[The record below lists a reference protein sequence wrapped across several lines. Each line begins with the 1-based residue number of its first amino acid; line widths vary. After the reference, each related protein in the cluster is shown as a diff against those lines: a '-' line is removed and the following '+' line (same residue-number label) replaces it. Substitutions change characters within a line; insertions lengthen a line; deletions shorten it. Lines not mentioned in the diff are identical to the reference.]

1 MEELAIIEQVGVGQ
15 RDCSSPVLW
24 FSVVGDGWG
33 ALQVFPLAGKKAI
46 EILRAVY
53 EVRELNGRA
62 CVVNRGDG
70 PGSTVTFER
79 LLPAA
84 KQ

>member
-1 MEELAIIEQVGVGQ
+1 MEELAIIEQVGVGR
-15 RDCSSPVLW
+15 RDLNSPTLW

-33 ALQVFPLAGKKAI
+33 ALQIFSLADEKAI
-46 EILRAVY
+46 EILGAVY
-53 EVRELNGRA
+53 EVHGLNGRA
-62 CVVNRGDG
+62 CVVNRSGTG
-70 PGSTVTFER
+70 NTVTFER